1 MKLQPLKHRYHRLLG
16 MRIDV
21 RSCREAVSDIMK
33 WSEHQSSGKYVCLAN
48 VHMCMEGYDDHAFRG
63 VVNNA
68 DLVLPDGIPL
78 VWFLHLYGFDATTQ
92 VRGTDLLMM
101 TCREAMKRATPIGL
115 YGGTPS
121 SLHDLQ
127 IELRKRFA
135 GIKIACAISPPF
147 RDLTETEDATYVKQI
162 NSSGT
167 RILFVGIG
175 CPKQEKWM
183 AQHRERLSCVQ
194 LGVGAAFDFLSG
206 RKRPSPLWLQ
216 KIGLEWAFRFAEEPR
231 RLWKRYLKHNP
242 RFLWFGLREWFD
254 SALLGIRGF

>member
-1 MKLQPLKHRYHRLLG
+1 
-16 MRIDV
+16 MR
-21 RSCREAVSDIMK
+21 
-33 WSEHQSSGKYVCLAN
+33 
-48 VHMCMEGYDDHAFRG
+48 RG
-63 VVNNA
+63 
-68 DLVLPDGIPL
+68 
-78 VWFLHLYGFDATTQ
+78 
-92 VRGTDLLMM
+92 
-101 TCREAMKRATPIGL
+101 TPIGL
-115 YGGTPS
+115 YGGSTS
-121 SLHDLQ
+121 SLRDLQ
-127 IELRKRFA
+127 VQLRERFA
-135 GIKIACAISPPF
+135 GIQIACAISPPF
-147 RDLTETEDATYVKQI
+147 RDLTETEDAIYVSQI

-183 AQHRERLSCVQ
+183 AQHREKLSCVQ

-216 KIGLEWAFRFAEEPR
+216 KIGLEWAFRFAKEPR